1 MSTETTPLTYLGTQ
15 SRETVALEAAM
26 AQDAL
31 RATGP
36 SSDQPVGKLADEAME
51 NETHRE
57 ASLASRKIGALAS
70 LALGKAKDTLQ
81 SAADDVRDRA
91 TTAVATYTKEDPI
104 RAILIAAGAGALVM
118 VILSMMARSG
128 ARTVKRKVQR
138 SRR

>member
-1 MSTETTPLTYLGTQ
+1 MSTETTPLTYMGTQ

-26 AQDAL
+26 AQDAP

-36 SSDQPVGKLADEAME
+36 SSDQPVGQLSDAVDEA
-51 NETHRE
+51 HRE
-57 ASLASRKIGALAS
+57 ASLASRKIGDFAS
-70 LALGKAKDTLQ
+70 RALGKARDTLQ